1 MTISH
6 IEERIAKAKE
16 KIEKKNATIA
26 KKNKMIAKM
35 YDLLEKN
42 GFSYD
47 VDFGVLYEQ
56 NRDLYDKVWNMD
68 YLAEDTL
75 RLEKE
80 IKNIQNTISK
90 YEEMLVKEIARL
102 TDNEKIPDVLL
113 QLKDNLEEEFYESQ
127 IKRRNFL
134 MEEYK
139 KLGYSAFIRKY
150 RGAYG
155 ELFQDDAE
163 IEKDAK
169 MSAEYFVEDIWRRT
183 REEIG
188 EMTDFSNVHV
198 SGHALNGVFVGT
210 EGKCS
215 VETIVAGGYNIQRE
229 HLRAIIHKM

>member
-1 MTISH
+1 MTISQ
-6 IEERIAKAKE
+6 IEERIAKAKG
-16 KIEKKNATIA
+16 KIEKKNATIV
-26 KKNKMIAKM
+26 KKDKAITKM
-35 YDLLEKN
+35 YDLLEQN

-47 VDFGVLYEQ
+47 VDLGIVYEQ

-188 EMTDFSNVHV
+188 EMTDASNVHV

>member
-1 MTISH
+1 MTISQ

-16 KIEKKNATIA
+16 KIEKKNATIE
-26 KKNKMIAKM
+26 KKNKSIKKM

-47 VDFGVLYEQ
+47 VDLGIVYEQ
-56 NRDLYDKVWNMD
+56 NRDLYDKVWNME

-80 IKNIQNTISK
+80 IKNIQDTISK
-90 YEEMLVKEIARL
+90 YEEMLVKETARL
-102 TDNEKIPDVLL
+102 ADNEKMPSVLL

-127 IKRRNFL
+127 IRCRDFL
-134 MEEYK
+134 MEEYAEI
-139 KLGYSAFIRKY
+139 GYSEFIKKY

-155 ELFQDDAE
+155 EIFQTDSE
-163 IEKDAK
+163 IKKDAK

-188 EMTDFSNVHV
+188 EMTDASNVHV

>member
-1 MTISH
+1 MTISQ

-16 KIEKKNATIA
+16 KIEKKNATIE
-26 KKNKMIAKM
+26 KKNKSIEKM

-47 VDFGVLYEQ
+47 VDLHIVHEQ
-56 NRDLYDKVWNMD
+56 DRDLYDKVWNME

-80 IKNIQNTISK
+80 IKNIQDTISK
-90 YEEMLVKEIARL
+90 YEEMLVKETARL
-102 TDNEKIPDVLL
+102 ADNEKMPSVLL

-127 IKRRNFL
+127 IRRRDFL
-134 MEEYK
+134 TEEYAEI
-139 KLGYSAFIRKY
+139 GYSEFIKKY
-150 RGAYG
+150 HGAYG
-155 ELFQDDAE
+155 EIFQTDSE
-163 IEKDAK
+163 IKKDAK

-188 EMTDFSNVHV
+188 EMTDASNVHV

>member
-1 MTISH
+1 MTISQL
-6 IEERIAKAKE
+6 EERIAKAKE
-16 KIEKKNATIA
+16 KIEKKNTTIA

-35 YDLLEKN
+35 YELLEKN
-42 GFSYD
+42 GFSYSGD
-47 VDFGVLYEQ
+47 LGIVYEQ
-56 NRDLYDKVWNMD
+56 NRELYDKVWNME
-68 YLAEDTL
+68 YLIEDTI

-80 IKNIQNTISK
+80 VKNIQSTISK
-90 YEEMLVKEIARL
+90 YEEMLVKETARL
-102 TDNEKIPDVLL
+102 ADNEKIPSVLL

-127 IKRRNFL
+127 IRRRDFL
-134 MEEYK
+134 REEYK
-139 KLGYSAFIRKY
+139 KLEYSAFIRKY
-150 RGAYG
+150 HGAYG
-155 ELFQDDAE
+155 EMLQTDSE

>member
-1 MTISH
+1 MTISQ

-16 KIEKKNATIA
+16 KIEKKNATIV
-26 KKNKMIAKM
+26 KKDKAITKM
-35 YDLLEKN
+35 YDLLEQN

-47 VDFGVLYEQ
+47 VDLGIVYEQ

-68 YLAEDTL
+68 FLAEDTI

-80 IKNIQNTISK
+80 IKNILNTIDK
-90 YEEMLVKEIARL
+90 YREMLAKENARIE
-102 TDNEKIPDVLL
+102 DNKKMPDVLL
-113 QLKDNLEEEFYESQ
+113 QLKGNLEKEFYGDQ
-127 IKRRNFL
+127 IARRNYL
-134 MEEYK
+134 KEEYT
-139 KLGYSAFIRKY
+139 KLGYNAFLRNY
-150 RGAYG
+150 RGAYS
-155 ELFQDDAE
+155 EMIQTDSE
-163 IEKDAK
+163 IKKDAK

-183 REEIG
+183 REEVG
-188 EMTDFSNVHV
+188 EMTDASNVHV